1 MTERGNVFLRWVRLK
16 HEAKTTAQQAEAV
29 STGVEAATEQ
39 SGINAAMQEP
49 FDPASLPLIDSISA
63 DTDIVEFLKS
73 DVPTELT
80 RAALRRAWTSDPAI
94 RDFIGI
100 ADNQWDFNDPN
111 GIAGFGRLDA
121 TESGVAFLA
130 QLSSTRG
137 RCRTCSRKRRRPSS
151 VSPRTQ
157 LVPSNPKPISMRSL
171 TLANRIPPIASL
183 HHAPWPKHVLGQR
196 LRMALK
202 NTMRPALV
210 AVMGAPC
217 QSSAGHCCCRRLP
230 HFVRRARNHAG
241 IRLS

>member
-1 MTERGNVFLRWVRLK
+1 MDQRLRTGKREGAVTERGNVFLRWVRLK

-49 FDPASLPLIDSISA
+49 FDPASLPLIDSITA
-63 DTDIVEFLKS
+63 DTDIAEFLKS

-130 QLSSTRG
+130 QLSSTPGEMPDLLAETAAPVERVASNAA
-137 RCRTCSRKRRRPSS
+137 CSEQSEADQHAQLDARQSHSTDSITTSCAMAEACAGTKAAHGIEEYDASCTRRSHGS
-151 VSPRTQ
+151 A
-157 LVPSNPKPISMRSL
+157 LPK
-171 TLANRIPPIASL
+171 
-183 HHAPWPKHVLGQR
+183 
-196 LRMALK
+196 
-202 NTMRPALV
+202 
-210 AVMGAPC
+210 
-217 QSSAGHCCCRRLP
+217 
-230 HFVRRARNHAG
+230 
-241 IRLS
+241 